1 MDEKQLQELYNS
13 IVSKDSTYKDK
24 ISYDLFKQKMAD
36 KAYSDKIMSWLGEG
50 NNQDKTYQ
58 ARAKAVQQPTGVQKF
73 QADVSVIP
81 SIKPKETPSFVK
93 EQVNTITPEL
103 LSKQEE
109 FVVPE
114 LRYKFGPLGF
124 KFEESGFGT
133 DYVKVTSPDGKKIEV
148 SLDDN
153 GNIKDTERLKNF
165 LTYRSEAIPNIN
177 NLVSEYE
184 GEKKKFNSKKE
195 IGDSITSFSKKQNDV
210 MSKIIGTVKKRDSI
224 EEEIDRLNE
233 GTMESIISVLGAEPR
248 SREDYEKFTKE
259 KQRKVIELVR
269 QRDELNKDISQFANS
284 KEYKSVESER
294 SSLKKAV
301 GSYTTMKAEQ
311 GNMPGAFMNGLLTG
325 VGRIT
330 ASYVGDFAAGLA
342 KMMGQNIGLQQK
354 EIINIAKEKGIKV
367 PENIDIRT
375 EQGRKKFDEWFNT
388 LPLEQREQ
396 MMDDANDKVM
406 KLVKYG
412 AIDEETGTRRGG
424 ISDLF
429 RQIPKESLGDKS
441 VTTEYEDLA
450 KSEFWAGSL
459 IGLAES
465 IPAMIGAPGPAGWAI
480 RTANMF
486 SLTKDYVEEEMA
498 KDPEFE
504 NISESEKAKVVLP
517 YAIAS
522 AVLESY
528 GIRNIIQSKGVLNN
542 IIYRALNKSGA
553 GATSKTFSEFV
564 RNEVKSGL
572 ARGTLVITAG
582 ALAEAE
588 TGSAQRALEIGIKEV
603 YNASKGK
610 EMFKNLPQTYSD
622 IIKDVAYS
630 GAQEAVGGLV
640 IGTIPGAAAAY
651 RKQGFLGMSDSDFE
665 MFEAAANDPLIEKAF
680 IAELKS
686 KVNSGDMT
694 MASAKEMLNDYRKSV
709 GLFNSLP
716 ENLITNG
723 KKEAMNL
730 LREKRELERQIENKD
745 DALVAPQ
752 KERIKSINEQ
762 LTKLSQNAIQEQSAD
777 AGMLRGEGPQVGL
790 QEVVQGDQEPQV
802 ATGGT
807 QAQVTA
813 QQPPVQIT
821 GLPISDPELDTRI
834 TDEKQKG
841 VLSFAKKAVNAISSI
856 MPGVEL
862 VVHDNSDSYKAAVFQ
877 RLGKESKD
885 VAGTSGYFTYDVDG
899 SVRIDIDLSSA
910 NNRTVAHEVTHA
922 VLYKKF
928 NEDFTL
934 FKDFRD
940 RLSGVISS
948 MAPQDFVDEDNK
960 KTTVKDQLAD
970 FVSRYKKK
978 GDDVQAEEFITELSA
993 MLANNE
999 AKISTSGWNKI
1010 STFIGDFVS
1019 KITGGKVNLFEGAKT
1034 TRDVVD
1040 FFNSMSKAIATG
1052 EDVSGIN
1059 FARRGGQAPATGQV
1073 AQGGKA
1079 SINNFPKVTTTLQK
1093 DGTGIGV
1100 NGNESVLK
1108 GDNAA
1113 TVYTGTKG
1121 LEDDYSTEDILNT
1134 SVTPRDRLVSL
1145 AYSIANG
1152 VVSYRNAAT
1161 KKIVNFDLPI
1171 VNKDVA
1177 KKINNL
1183 RNKYKNTP
1191 AKDTAK
1197 RAKIKNAIS
1206 DITKNQLIDF
1216 QNAMTQ
1222 NILALYDTLTSEFIS
1237 VSKNWYL
1244 GANRMAQSIS
1254 NKYNIDINKSGAIIA
1269 VLSPQNDWFNNASV
1283 AERVSDVMSNYADTK
1298 LTKDIVDK
1306 AVEYNKNN
1314 GSFVRD
1320 LTKMFSQYGEI
1331 SINELQALN
1340 QDITSQS
1347 LILRAIDHSFNSPK
1361 VAVTD
1366 PNGKFIRFASSPV
1379 RWNSALEISKA
1390 ISVFRS
1396 KTIEDID
1403 LELGNGNKV
1412 RNFYNNI
1419 VDPESKTPYV
1429 TADTHAFS
1437 AALNS
1442 PISAQ
1447 DASGAGLFNG
1457 GKEPIYA
1464 LVKGAYIDAANIVG
1478 IKPREMQSI
1487 IWEAQRMGINDRNR
1501 SAETK
1506 QKSFEYIKNNR
1517 TDERSTYERA
1527 TELIS
1532 RNRSTDPTWAGST
1545 GIKTQKPNT
1554 EILEGSRL
1562 RSEQRFGEISSLRGP
1577 SAERVGGAVPEV
1589 GGAVAGGAAEGR
1601 VKGKASR
1608 TEPLI
1613 ADKKILSQM
1622 TEDNDGNF
1630 LFYHVSPNK
1639 ISGKID
1645 PKFFGRNLRTGRDER
1660 PGIGISMYY
1669 TRPDRADVSGQY
1681 RYVAAIPKE
1690 NVYPF
1695 NEDPLNLYDK
1705 AEAEFN
1711 KMFPG
1716 QAFDPNKQVAFI
1728 SREAE
1733 KLGYQMTVA
1742 KWGDGLRAQT
1752 TKAIR
1757 PEWLERPNGNKVE
1770 VNEKFKDFKANSKTA
1785 VKGKASMMAPENIKE
1800 INDVVKK
1807 ILLLDYVNPKKLFRG
1822 SQTEEKDTKN
1832 LTWYSENKDFARGFG
1847 TFLSEKTVDLG
1858 IVFDSTNP
1866 NHVQELINKGVD
1878 LYNEYDD
1885 SYFTDAK
1892 DAASYSDTWD
1902 FIENSDGAISVIE
1915 SLGFTSIKILEGG
1928 SNVNYIVL
1936 GEGGYDMRKHVS
1948 SEYKKLK
1955 KDNGS
1960 PEFIKSV
1967 EKIINNR
1974 PESEVKGKASRM
1986 APENVVSEK
1995 TLPGYDSLVAGIA
2008 KYVSNAISRG
2018 DSKADIVRTAV
2029 DIAQSSPIYE
2039 SANDVQREQIVREA
2053 RKAAGASQKSSPSV
2067 SRLFGTAK
2075 DVKSITMTDYALLKK
2090 QIADI
2095 NKGARDMKRAWLVS
2109 SRELGKYVRDM
2120 AGKGYITPKQ
2130 AAAVV
2135 KKFSGVNVLSQR
2147 SIDKFVDYM
2156 QMVFDNAEY
2165 AEKISSIRAM
2175 LPNAR
2180 KNLGTKIGIADGLAD
2195 SLARM
2200 LSINPLLI
2208 PESVLDTYQSVVKMM
2223 SERKAVLSLRDIQDV
2238 TQDVSDVL
2246 DAVESEQSSIPSLKD
2261 LFDDYADKVLNQDG
2275 SINFA
2280 ETINKMVKNN
2290 NISQDTADIMKKYKS
2305 EIMPSPAEAE
2315 KTQAEI
2321 DAEKYVLA
2329 NMISSST
2336 VNADRLPTRDER
2348 ELARKISHL
2357 IKNTKLERLSLD
2369 QLNNLLSVIDN
2380 INNGYVPHIAQ
2391 MLAERMESTESGT
2404 KLSKVPALV
2413 KPNLLKVAY
2422 AKIKSL
2428 LANDSA
2434 MATLIKRN
2442 SLGYIDQVF
2451 GDYKTKTLFNSVL
2464 KGVAQAQ
2471 AKFDSYVSQLNERIN
2486 KAENDVLRSHGY
2498 HHNNALMSKFKMM
2511 AYMLQNEYDSNPNNK
2526 QVNSAAS
2533 YIKKTIDHILFNNS
2547 TFGERDAKML
2557 QQILDKY
2564 SDQNT
2569 GQIYAAALYSS
2580 FNEAEK
2586 RAISEIRNINNDLTE
2601 KAVFT
2606 AAVIRGEKIN
2616 PLNNYVHLNVLHEFR
2631 PEESTTGPAFVQSF
2645 SNSLRPSTKA
2655 KSLIERTPG
2664 AKPLNFDVFASV
2676 SRGARFV
2683 YMDYHMTPSIRTARK
2698 TIAFAKKQ
2706 MKENGASRKEI
2717 EIINAIDESFETA
2730 VENVLVNN
2738 FSSSSFAD
2746 DVINFM
2752 SKQGYRAV
2760 LASIPRFADELISN
2774 LSMVAFFPKD
2784 FSSGVGLSKLS
2795 YSIQGIEVMRN
2806 VGSTQTKRVFPSNTI
2821 SGRLVDSQLLE
2832 QASGSKGGRA
2842 KGDVANKLT
2851 QIYNRSLKKYTNVVG
2866 LTADVLIS
2874 TPDKLVMRPMW
2885 FGTFANEFKKI
2896 SGVDADMDK
2905 IAENNEQYMMQNK
2918 ETIDAARDKAD
2929 QRSVFVGATDNAFM
2943 GVLKGVSGKD
2953 QSVAVKLFNQFNG
2966 FMSRFMINEFTTART
2981 AVHAA
2986 VGNGM
2991 ISKREGVALLAGV
3004 TTRMTLYTMLGQTLS
3019 NAMVGMFVDDEEED
3033 EKSFD
3038 KKVQQAL
3045 ASTMTSLLLG
3055 RDFGNL
3061 TRGAVNYGVESV
3073 NEKYLDFLREGEY
3086 DPYKDGIQY
3095 SFIPPER
3102 KGQGRQFEDL
3112 ITNLMG
3118 PLGPSAKT
3126 GSLMYKTYLG
3136 ADKKEED
3143 AIQRQE
3149 DVKKTR
3155 IPLEVFGNLGMVPL
3169 YKDIRKIV
3177 LKEMYKGLNDEKPK
3191 ESKANSKKYLKE
3203 NHPDLYKEFYGKS
3216 GDEQEVERIKKEV
3229 AREKK
3234 RILEELR

>member
-24 ISYDLFKQKMAD
+24 ISYDLFRQKMAD

-311 GNMPGAFMNGLLTG
+311 GNMPGALMNGLLTG

-330 ASYVGDFAAGLA
+330 ASYAGDFAAGLA

-375 EQGRKKFDEWFNT
+375 EQGRKKFDEWFKA

-424 ISDLF
+424 ISDIF

-542 IIYRALNKSGA
+542 IIYRALNKSGT

-716 ENLITNG
+716 ENLSTNG

-777 AGMLRGEGPQVGL
+777 AGVLRGEGPQVGL

-821 GLPISDPELDTRI
+821 GLSISDPEIDTRI
-834 TDEKQKG
+834 TDEKQKS

-856 MPGVEL
+856 MPGVEF
-862 VVHDNSDSYKAAVFQ
+862 VVHDNSDSYAAAVSQ
-877 RLGKESKD
+877 RIGKESKD
-885 VAGTSGYFTYDVDG
+885 ISGTSGYFTYGPDG
-899 SVRIDIDLSSA
+899 SVRIDLDLSSA
-910 NNRTVAHEVTHA
+910 SSRTVAHEVAHA

-928 NEDFTL
+928 NDDFTL
-934 FKDFRD
+934 YKDFRD

-948 MAPQDFVDEDNK
+948 MAPQDFINEENE
-960 KTTVKDQLAD
+960 KTTVKDQLAS
-970 FVSRYKKK
+970 FVSRYKNQGENVK
-978 GDDVQAEEFITELSA
+978 AEEFITELSA
-993 MLANNE
+993 MLANND

-1073 AQGGKA
+1073 AQGVGPVSPNDAEAASQGLSVSIGQPTQIKSKA
-1079 SINNFPKVTTTLQK
+1079 SIGKPASFPKSPRPLSFVTEADKIDIASLIDDIISKKQTILFWMADQLGRGNYYDEVIGGEHYLDAGPSFALDPENRNKGILWASGVDSKSLQGNIDKSDYIFFISGSPQKAKLYNKRVLELHGKRVGDFDSFKAAINNF
-1093 DGTGIGV
+1093 
-1100 NGNESVLK
+1100 K
-1108 GDNAA
+1108 GD
-1113 TVYTGTKG
+1113 
-1121 LEDDYSTEDILNT
+1121 
-1134 SVTPRDRLVSL
+1134 
-1145 AYSIANG
+1145 
-1152 VVSYRNAAT
+1152 
-1161 KKIVNFDLPI
+1161 
-1171 VNKDVA
+1171 
-1177 KKINNL
+1177 
-1183 RNKYKNTP
+1183 
-1191 AKDTAK
+1191 
-1197 RAKIKNAIS
+1197 
-1206 DITKNQLIDF
+1206 
-1216 QNAMTQ
+1216 
-1222 NILALYDTLTSEFIS
+1222 
-1237 VSKNWYL
+1237 
-1244 GANRMAQSIS
+1244 
-1254 NKYNIDINKSGAIIA
+1254 
-1269 VLSPQNDWFNNASV
+1269 
-1283 AERVSDVMSNYADTK
+1283 
-1298 LTKDIVDK
+1298 
-1306 AVEYNKNN
+1306 
-1314 GSFVRD
+1314 
-1320 LTKMFSQYGEI
+1320 
-1331 SINELQALN
+1331 
-1340 QDITSQS
+1340 
-1347 LILRAIDHSFNSPK
+1347 
-1361 VAVTD
+1361 
-1366 PNGKFIRFASSPV
+1366 
-1379 RWNSALEISKA
+1379 
-1390 ISVFRS
+1390 
-1396 KTIEDID
+1396 
-1403 LELGNGNKV
+1403 
-1412 RNFYNNI
+1412 
-1419 VDPESKTPYV
+1419 
-1429 TADTHAFS
+1429 
-1437 AALNS
+1437 
-1442 PISAQ
+1442 
-1447 DASGAGLFNG
+1447 
-1457 GKEPIYA
+1457 
-1464 LVKGAYIDAANIVG
+1464 
-1478 IKPREMQSI
+1478 
-1487 IWEAQRMGINDRNR
+1487 
-1501 SAETK
+1501 ETK
-1506 QKSFEYIKNNR
+1506 QLTLIKNTLNNVKSF
-1517 TDERSTYERA
+1517 DELAEQSSKR
-1527 TELIS
+1527 
-1532 RNRSTDPTWAGST
+1532 
-1545 GIKTQKPNT
+1545 KPYLLA
-1554 EILEGSRL
+1554 ID
-1562 RSEQRFGEISSLRGP
+1562 EISSLKTAPEGSLKQILESFNAFVDYDNLRDGFYRDNGFDQNDIMLVGKP
-1577 SAERVGGAVPEV
+1577 TGLGGKSSHSTYQTDILGEVVGVPDRVVDAWSIMPESLKASQKNIIGREDKTKPLQTKV
-1589 GGAVAGGAAEGR
+1589 IAAEKGITWDLAKGEK
-1601 VKGKASR
+1601 VKGKASK
-1608 TEPLI
+1608 TAPLI
-1613 ADKKILSQM
+1613 TDKKILSQM

-1630 LFYHVSPNK
+1630 LFYHISPNK
-1639 ISGKID
+1639 ITGKID

-1681 RYVAAIPKE
+1681 RYIAAIPKE

-1752 TKAIR
+1752 TKPLKAEWYQR
-1757 PEWLERPNGNKVE
+1757 PKGNDIE
-1770 VNEKFKDFKANSKTA
+1770 VNEKFKGFKANAKTTVKGKASRTAPEVIEKNVEPVIQKIKNASVEQDEGGTFNPDGTEYKGLGLVVTGVSSNTNQQDLKAKDVSDFAETHARKIQDNENVKIGMFKFNGSNEVSIDLNVIVDEKYLDQALEFATMIGQNSIWNMRTNQPIYTGQSGKNPRSFNDEQFSEIAKGLVQGKIPDFVYEGEQPA
-1785 VKGKASMMAPENIKE
+1785 VKGKASMKAVEETAKALEEAGLNNVLKGALKGYSGYIHKTTKE
-1800 INDVVKK
+1800 SYDSIVK
-1807 ILLLDYVNPKKLFRG
+1807 NG
-1822 SQTEEKDTKN
+1822 
-1832 LTWYSENKDFARGFG
+1832 WNKDINNIW
-1847 TFLSEKTVDLG
+1847 LSPDDTASYGDYEMGVYIK
-1858 IVFDSTNP
+1858 INNP
-1866 NHVQELINKGVD
+1866 LVLDKYYEDKNGKK
-1878 LYNEYDD
+1878 
-1885 SYFTDAK
+1885 TDAY
-1892 DAASYSDTWD
+1892 D
-1902 FIENSDGAISVIE
+1902 ISKNRKLYE
-1915 SLGFTSIKILEGG
+1915 SLGGEANSNSFTELR
-1928 SNVNYIVL
+1928 NA
-1936 GEGGYDMRKHVS
+1936 GYDS
-1948 SEYKKLK
+1948 IIE
-1955 KDNGS
+1955 DNGDVASLYPEDAIFSDSPISVAEAYHKAKEDGSS
-1960 PEFIKSV
+1960 PELVKAV
-1967 EKIINNR
+1967 EKAIGAK
-1974 PESEVKGKASRM
+1974 PEVKGKASRM
-1986 APENVVSEK
+1986 APENEVSEK

-2018 DSKADIVRTAV
+2018 DAKADIVRTAV

-2039 SANDVQREQIVREA
+2039 SANDVQREQIVRNA
-2053 RKAAGASQKSSPSV
+2053 RRAAGASQKSSPSV

-2095 NKGARDMKRAWLVS
+2095 NKGARDMKRAWLES

-2208 PESVLDTYQSVVKMM
+2208 PETVLDTYQSVVKMM

-2261 LFDDYADKVLNQDG
+2261 LFDDYVDKVLNQDG

-2305 EIMPSPAEAE
+2305 EIMPSPAAAE

-2329 NMISSST
+2329 NMISSSA

-2569 GQIYAAALYSS
+2569 GQIDAAAIYSS

-2842 KGDVANKLT
+2842 KSDVANKLT

-2918 ETIDAARDKAD
+2918 EAIDAARDKAD
-2929 QRSVFVGATDNAFM
+2929 ERSVFVGATDNSFM

-3191 ESKANSKKYLKE
+3191 ESKGNSKKYLKE

-3234 RILEELR
+3234 RILEELK